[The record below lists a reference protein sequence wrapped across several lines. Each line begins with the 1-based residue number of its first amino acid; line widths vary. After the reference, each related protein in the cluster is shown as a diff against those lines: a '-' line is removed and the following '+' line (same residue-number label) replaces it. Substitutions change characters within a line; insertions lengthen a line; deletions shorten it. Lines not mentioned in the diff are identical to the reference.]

1 MKTIV
6 IIALAACA
14 TAIGCDQKPTED
26 KTKSAQADNT
36 DKNERDRSADTKT
49 PVDQK
54 ENEVDLG
61 ITKTIR
67 EDLVKNEALS
77 MDAKNVKV
85 VTADGVVTLRGPV
98 KTDQEKTDIAKV
110 ASSVAGVKRVDNQLE
125 VKTN

>member
-14 TAIGCDQKPTED
+14 TAFGCDQKPTQD
-26 KTKSAQADNT
+26 KPESAQADNT